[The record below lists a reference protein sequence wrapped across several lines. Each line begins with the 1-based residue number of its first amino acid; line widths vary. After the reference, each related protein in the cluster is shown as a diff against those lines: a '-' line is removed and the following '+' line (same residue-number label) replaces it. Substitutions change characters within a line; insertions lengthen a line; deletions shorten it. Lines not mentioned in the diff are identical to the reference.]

1 MIRKLTPA
9 AIIEIREAVRL
20 REELR
25 QRASRLSNAA
35 PMHAVALRQRAS
47 RLSNA
52 ALAERYGVHIRT
64 IDKAVTGDTWASVQ

>member
-20 REELR
+20 RED
-25 QRASRLSNAA
+25 LSK
-35 PMHAVALRQRAS
+35 RAS

-52 ALAERYGVHIRT
+52 ALAEQYGVHQRNVEKVIN
-64 IDKAVTGDTWASVQ
+64 GETWRHVR

>member
-25 QRASRLSNAA
+25 K
-35 PMHAVALRQRAS
+35 RAS

>member
-1 MIRKLTPA
+1 MIRKLTPV

-25 QRASRLSNAA
+25 K
-35 PMHAVALRQRAS
+35 RAS

-52 ALAERYGVHIRT
+52 ALAERYGVHQRNIE
-64 IDKAVTGDTWASVQ
+64 KVVAGDTWSHVR